1 MNPVLGSIELAALRA
16 GDPPPTPFTLALP
29 GRAPLVAEQVYRHLP
44 GRRLVFRARADGE
57 TLLVKLFFRR
67 RDYRRECAGLELL
80 HAHGVPSPEVR
91 WRHREARAWLLA
103 TEFLTDADSL
113 AGRLDDANAQA
124 DVGAVLALLGAL
136 HRAGLVQRDA
146 HLDNFLIR
154 AGVAHAIDGAG
165 IRRVRG
171 SGALR
176 TNLALLLAQ
185 FPPTWDVRLR
195 GLVRSSYG
203 GLDDG
208 TLDNGSVDTG
218 AALLRDWRRAR
229 QRRLRAYRRKCV
241 RSCSEFVVERSWY
254 HFTARR
260 RECADGGFLR
270 LLANPELTV
279 AGAPRLKDGNS
290 ATVVRAAAATSDL
303 VVKRYNVKDWR
314 HALRRAPRRSRAWV
328 AWQNAS
334 TLAHLGVPTA
344 SALGLREGRWGPL
357 RRVTYLI
364 SEASAGV
371 PLREWAAA
379 RGAGAMPAWLDRALV
394 DILAALAAAGLSHGD
409 LKASNFLVEEAS
421 QRLLLIDLDAMR
433 LHRSARRALRAQRRD
448 RARFL
453 ANWDGAL
460 HQHFAGLLAPFSF
473 HRGQES

>member
-1 MNPVLGSIELAALRA
+1 MSSAPASSELVALRA
-16 GDPPPTPFTLALP
+16 GPPPQTPFTLALP
-29 GRAPLVAEQVYRHLP
+29 GRELLCVERIYRHLP

-67 RDYRRECAGLELL
+67 RDYRRECAGLDLL
-80 HAHGVPSPEVR
+80 QAHGVPSPEVR

-113 AGRLDDANAQA
+113 AGRLGDANAQA

-165 IRRVRG
+165 IRRANRARV
-171 SGALR
+171 LR
-176 TNLALLLAQ
+176 ANLALLLAQ
-185 FPPTWDVRLR
+185 FPPAWDARLR
-195 GLVRSSYG
+195 GLLGHYG
-203 GLDDG
+203 GRVED
-208 TLDNGSVDTG
+208 
-218 AALLRDWRRAR
+218 AALLRDWHRAR
-229 QRRLRAYRRKCV
+229 ARRLRDYRRKCV
-241 RSCSEFVVERSWY
+241 RSCSEFVVERSWC

-260 RECADGGFLR
+260 RERTDGGFLR
-270 LLANPELTV
+270 LLANPEPTIT
-279 AGAPRLKDGNS
+279 GAPRLKDGNS

-328 AWQNAS
+328 AWQNAN
-334 TLAHLGVPTA
+334 TLAHLGVPTPR
-344 SALGLREGRWGPL
+344 ALGLREGRWGPL
-357 RRVTYLI
+357 RRVTYVI
-364 SEASAGV
+364 SEASEGV
-371 PLREWAAA
+371 PLQEWMKTQGGG
-379 RGAGAMPAWLDRALV
+379 RLPAWLDRALF

-409 LKASNFLVEEAS
+409 LKASNFLVEDAS

-433 LHRSARRALRAQRRD
+433 LHRSTRCALRAQRRD

-453 ANWDGAL
+453 ANWDGTL
-460 HQHFAGLLAPFSF
+460 RQHFAQLLAPLERSGL
-473 HRGQES
+473 HCA